1 MQISLDSIMIYARDM
16 KTTAHFYCRFFNFKT
31 SGEIVEGLMDLTPEN
46 GGASIVIHQ
55 AAKSVKL
62 GQIGVKLTFS
72 VPDIAKF
79 IDSSAKAGLV
89 FGPIHEAN
97 GYQFANT
104 KDPDGN
110 SVSISSRAFRSDRA
124 DPAH

>member
-1 MQISLDSIMIYARDM
+1 MQISLGSIMIYARDM
-16 KTTAHFYCRFFNFKT
+16 ETTAHFYSRFFNFKAA
-31 SGEIVEGLMDLTPEN
+31 GEIVEGLLDLTPEN

-62 GQIGVKLTFS
+62 GQAGVKLTFS
-72 VPDIAKF
+72 VPDVAKF
-79 IDSSAKAGLV
+79 IASSAKAGLV

-110 SVSISSRAFRSDRA
+110 SVSVSSRAFRPDRA
-124 DPAH
+124 DPVQ

>member
-1 MQISLDSIMIYARDM
+1 MIYARDM
-16 KTTAHFYCRFFNFKT
+16 KTTAQFYSRFFNFKT
-31 SGEIVEGLMDLTPEN
+31 PGEIVEGLIDLTPEN

-55 AAKSVKL
+55 AAKSIKL
-62 GQIGVKLTFS
+62 GQAGVKLTFS

-79 IDSSAKAGLV
+79 MESSAKAGLV
-89 FGPIHEAN
+89 FGPLHEAN

-110 SVSISSRAFRSDRA
+110 SISISSRSFRSGRA